1 MHAFNIDSQV
11 SNLDSQSQVC
21 LLFWIL
27 IYYYWLRLLS
37 INIRYSKQC
46 MWLQL
51 RAPWLMLFVFCT
63 AFSLR
68 SESVRGAGG
77 DFKPLILMK
86 FLIEAHWRL
95 NIITGP
101 FAGEY
106 FFFQIWIYTCLHFTV
121 WPFLQVWGHI
131 TLSGFS
137 IKKLYYIAESAS
149 RQDEV
154 NFIFWLTSHAGTL
167 HMWDFLSWSFKK
179 KFTIWP

>member
-11 SNLDSQSQVC
+11 SNLDSQSQVW

-51 RAPWLMLFVFCT
+51 RAPWLMLFIFCT

-68 SESVRGAGG
+68 GESVRGGGG
-77 DFKPLILMK
+77 DFKPLILIK
-86 FLIEAHWRL
+86 FLIEAHCRL

-106 FFFQIWIYTCLHFTV
+106 FFFQIWIYTWNGCVHISYRSSMRWRRLDGD
-121 WPFLQVWGHI
+121 QVLFCIFMDQDKVTKMPNNYEANIQPSWQY
-131 TLSGFS
+131 
-137 IKKLYYIAESAS
+137 KLG
-149 RQDEV
+149 Q
-154 NFIFWLTSHAGTL
+154 
-167 HMWDFLSWSFKK
+167 
-179 KFTIWP
+179 

>member
-11 SNLDSQSQVC
+11 SNLDSQSQVW

-51 RAPWLMLFVFCT
+51 RTPWLMLFVFCA

-68 SESVRGAGG
+68 GESVTWKEGKGG
-77 DFKPLILMK
+77 DGFKPLILIE
-86 FLIEAHWRL
+86 FLIEAHCRL

-101 FAGEY
+101 SAGEY
-106 FFFQIWIYTCLHFTV
+106 FFFPIWIYTCLHFTM
-121 WPFLQVWGHI
+121 WPFLQVWGQI
-131 TLSGFS
+131 ALSGFS

-154 NFIFWLTSHAGTL
+154 YLVFGLTSHTDTL
-167 HMWDFLSWSFKK
+167 HM
-179 KFTIWP
+179 